1 MNEVKTIYLD
11 HAATTPMHPQVIE
24 AMTAI
29 MQDTFGNPSSI
40 HGFGRH
46 AHENWKQQDKSLQTV
61 CKQNLTRSS
70 LTVGEQKG
78 IIQLS

>member
-1 MNEVKTIYLD
+1 
-11 HAATTPMHPQVIE
+11 MHPQVIE

-46 AHENWKQQDKSLQTV
+46 AHEKLKQQDKSLQTV

-70 LTVGEQKG
+70 LIVVEQKG

>member
-1 MNEVKTIYLD
+1 MNEAKTIYLD

-46 AHENWKQQDKSLQTV
+46 AHEKLETARQIIADSLQA
-61 CKQNLTRSS
+61 NLTRSS
-70 LTVGEQKG
+70 LTVGNRR